1 MCTIRR
7 VWIRRS
13 CLPLTS
19 LMVWILFFG
28 VPAMAAESAGM
39 PLSVDRLLAEAIA
52 SNAGLTAD
60 QLRAQAKYQLI
71 ASAGALDDPRVNYSI
86 APQSIGDRIPSNLGN
101 ALGIR
106 QVVQLSQ
113 SIPWPGKRSLRS
125 EHMEAEAEVAL
136 LSYEDT
142 RLGLIS
148 QSRVL
153 WAQWWYIDEALAT
166 NQEHLRLSA
175 ELRVV
180 AETQYANGI
189 GLQQD
194 VLQIQTHEVQLQH
207 QQLVLEQQRR
217 RLQSSINHLLNQAPT
232 SSIGP
237 AQGEPDVPELP
248 GEEEMQRWLVE
259 SHPSLRQLESESNV
273 AKLNMRLIEKDDYPD
288 LQFNVGYNE
297 LWNASELRLLVG
309 VSLNIPLD
317 FGKRSSRKA
326 AASYEYHSV
335 LSDIV
340 NLRSELNSE
349 LETQLSYAEQ
359 SDHGIQLIETE
370 LLPKA
375 EQTVNA
381 ARANYEGGGGNF
393 SALIEAQEV
402 LLNMQLLLAS
412 SFAER
417 FIAIAE
423 IDRLCGGRLWLPGGE
438 R

>member
-1 MCTIRR
+1 MCSIRR
-7 VWIRRS
+7 VWFCRT

-19 LMVWILFFG
+19 LMVWILFFA
-28 VPAMAAESAGM
+28 VPTIAAESSGM
-39 PLSVDRLLAEAIA
+39 PLSVDWLVEEVVSR
-52 SNAGLTAD
+52 NAGLTAV

-71 ASAGALDDPRVNYSI
+71 VSVGALDDPRVIYSI
-86 APQSIGDRIPSNLGN
+86 APQSIGDHIPSNFGN

-125 EHMEAEAEVAL
+125 EHMEAEAEAAL
-136 LSYEDT
+136 FTYEDT
-142 RLGLIS
+142 RLTLIS
-148 QSRVL
+148 QSRLL
-153 WAQWWYIDEALAT
+153 WAQWWYVDEALAV
-166 NQEHLRLSA
+166 NEEHLRLSA

-180 AETQYANGI
+180 AETQYSNGI

-194 VLQIQTHEVQLQH
+194 VLRIQTHEVQLQH
-207 QQLVLEQQRR
+207 QQIVLEQGRR
-217 RLQSSINHLLNQAPT
+217 RLQSSINHILNQAPA

-237 AQGEPDVPELP
+237 ARGEPDVPELP
-248 GEEEMQRWLVE
+248 GEEVMRRWLVE
-259 SHPSLRQLESESNV
+259 SHPSLGQLESESNV

-288 LQFNVGYNE
+288 LQFNLGYNE

-340 NLRSELNSE
+340 NLRSALNAE
-349 LETQLSYAEQ
+349 LETQLSYVEQ
-359 SDHGIQLIETE
+359 ADHGIQLIETE
-370 LLPKA
+370 LLPRA
-375 EQTVNA
+375 QQTVNA
-381 ARANYEGGGGNF
+381 ALANYEGGGGNF
-393 SALIEAQEV
+393 TALIEAQEV
-402 LLNMQLLLAS
+402 LLDMELLLAS

-417 FIAIAE
+417 FVAIAE
-423 IDRLCGGRLWLPGGE
+423 IDRLCGGRLWLAGGE